1 MIKKTCKG
9 CYAVETD
16 GHPKFGEPHGCILG
30 FQTDGQGHPK
40 EECPKPKTWK
50 QLKRIEKEKQDGRK
64 TSGQK

>member
-9 CYAVETD
+9 CYAAGT
-16 GHPKFGEPHGCILG
+16 GSHPKIGKSHGCILR

-50 QLKRIEKEKQDGRK
+50 QLKRIEKEKADK
-64 TSGQK
+64 P